1 MPTVITQHYDKSLSV
16 VVKQASMRTPFTDK
30 NKFTPISSVIKYHV
44 YSRSLYQTPNK
55 WEEQNEVYSSIATSH
70 NLHLYLKLVHSE
82 LPRKW

>member
-55 WEEQNEVYSSIATSH
+55 
-70 NLHLYLKLVHSE
+70 
-82 LPRKW
+82 